1 MLCSLCR
8 DSAQSVFVRS
18 TFVPLFF
25 AFAIFSGGVI
35 PSKGDS
41 LASTVKEPLHFQSQP
56 DYQMVQEMVQETVQD
71 WYSQID
77 WSKVDTVWLFVA
89 DSRSMSGCSLAR
101 IELFLKEIGH
111 QPRASLIGHL
121 RPAEI
126 EYWVDR
132 QFGASHPLGDLI
144 ADAAAFGRL
153 SHPAALCLYPVTSQ
167 GILPIPRMYHYSKA
181 SLETPP
187 SSVESPILSDP
198 PDQEPAVLLDSVDL
212 DESAGPFSELSMVH
226 PHPVLGL
233 LVLDPHYRRLRVMDK
248 ATGSLLTDLDL
259 DWPYESFYHRFKWPD
274 TSGQSLLS
282 WLDSDQ
288 FPSRSFL
295 LAEGFR
301 ASLTNGLLYI
311 THYRRYPHPEPD
323 GQGGWIT
330 GLEPQGFLL
339 VYDSAWNL
347 VRQGL
352 IHSLNLPEGHSFL
365 SVSLLP
371 FSLDS
376 GWVALSDY
384 RSGEFGL
391 RNIGVY
397 HVAEQQQVKI
407 TRTLDLPVPKW
418 LEADQKGTHFAE
430 PFLAGNGRNSVAGFR
445 LYPAAKIF
453 PSGISLQ
460 FPDTSTYLQSRLL
473 SSMESIDERR
483 IAWAIVAE
491 YVDQQG
497 WVWLV
502 ERRDQLPDQIL
513 VFDSEGHCRSIRTLP
528 SAFDNL
534 PVQLERGRLWAWARR
549 GEHFRIYSMSL
560 DND

>member
-1 MLCSLCR
+1 M
-8 DSAQSVFVRS
+8 
-18 TFVPLFF
+18 
-25 AFAIFSGGVI
+25 
-35 PSKGDS
+35 
-41 LASTVKEPLHFQSQP
+41 
-56 DYQMVQEMVQETVQD
+56 
-71 WYSQID
+71 
-77 WSKVDTVWLFVA
+77 
-89 DSRSMSGCSLAR
+89 
-101 IELFLKEIGH
+101 
-111 QPRASLIGHL
+111 
-121 RPAEI
+121 
-126 EYWVDR
+126 
-132 QFGASHPLGDLI
+132 
-144 ADAAAFGRL
+144 
-153 SHPAALCLYPVTSQ
+153 
-167 GILPIPRMYHYSKA
+167 
-181 SLETPP
+181 
-187 SSVESPILSDP
+187 
-198 PDQEPAVLLDSVDL
+198 
-212 DESAGPFSELSMVH
+212 
-226 PHPVLGL
+226 
-233 LVLDPHYRRLRVMDK
+233 
-248 ATGSLLTDLDL
+248 
-259 DWPYESFYHRFKWPD
+259 
-274 TSGQSLLS
+274 
-282 WLDSDQ
+282 
-288 FPSRSFL
+288 
-295 LAEGFR
+295 
-301 ASLTNGLLYI
+301 
-311 THYRRYPHPEPD
+311 
-323 GQGGWIT
+323 
-330 GLEPQGFLL
+330 